1 MLLDAISSY
10 AMCSSM
16 LTKYHSAHS
25 ENRDRRMREVV
36 PYKRLKTMENN
47 SPSGPKSSLG
57 RLQELVVY

>member
-1 MLLDAISSY
+1 MLLDAISSN

-47 SPSGPKSSLG
+47 
-57 RLQELVVY
+57 